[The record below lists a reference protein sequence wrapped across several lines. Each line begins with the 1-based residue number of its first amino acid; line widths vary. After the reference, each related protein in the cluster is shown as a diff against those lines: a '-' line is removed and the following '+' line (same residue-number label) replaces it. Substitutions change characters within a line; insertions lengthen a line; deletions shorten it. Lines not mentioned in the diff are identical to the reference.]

1 MHCFTSQ
8 HWYLRMARRAT
19 AVMPAALALLACA
32 DARALDCSVS
42 VTGVA
47 FGTYDPVV
55 TTPTTSTGNVQVR
68 CIHIG
73 GGATRANYT
82 VDLSTGSSGSF
93 AQRTMRSGNSVLHYN
108 LFNSAT
114 YAQTWGNGTGGSV
127 RVAYSLL
134 VNPGNFQQNVMDHP
148 IFGRIPAQQAVDTG
162 TYGDTILVTLT
173 F

>member
-1 MHCFTSQ
+1 MS
-8 HWYLRMARRAT
+8 L
-19 AVMPAALALLACA
+19 AVFAALALLPCA
-32 DARALDCSVS
+32 PARALDCFVS

-47 FGTYDPVV
+47 FGTYDPLV

-73 GGATRANYT
+73 GGATRASYT
-82 VDLSTGSSGSF
+82 IDLSTGSSNNY
-93 AQRTMRSGNSVLHYN
+93 AQRTMRTGNSVLNYN

-114 YAQTWGNGTGGSV
+114 YTQIWGNGTGGSS

-134 VNPGNFQQNVMDHP
+134 VNPGNFAQNIMDHP
-148 IFGRIPAQQAVDTG
+148 IYGRVPAQQAVDTG
-162 TYGDTILVTLT
+162 LYSDAILVTLT